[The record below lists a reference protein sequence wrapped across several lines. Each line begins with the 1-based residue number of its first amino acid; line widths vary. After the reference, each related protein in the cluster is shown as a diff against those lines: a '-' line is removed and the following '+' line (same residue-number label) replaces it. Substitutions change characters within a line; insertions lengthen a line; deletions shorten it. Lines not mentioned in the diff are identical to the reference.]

1 MSNVFI
7 SYRRDD
13 SAPYAGRISDRLS
26 SAVGS
31 DHVFMDVQDIAP
43 GADFTEAIDKTVGRC
58 DALVAV
64 IGPRWLEL
72 LRARSS
78 ELDFVE
84 REIAVALRR
93 GIAVIPVLVGGAN
106 MPSEHEL
113 PPELAPLA
121 RRQAV
126 AVRDESF
133 DADMH
138 RVIQGFD
145 RRPNSAKKIVWGVI
159 AAGILIA
166 VTGAAILLLNSRRE
180 ASIEGQWTAR
190 MQREGQRPYT
200 IRLRFATSGRDLTGS
215 VEYPTGSGAIQGGTF
230 EDGRLAFFT
239 KHVPQFESDQAT
251 ITFSGEVQGREIEL
265 TATTPDGA
273 VATGT
278 ARKAQ

>member
-13 SAPYAGRISDRLS
+13 SAPYAGRICDRIS

-43 GADFTEAIDKTVGRC
+43 GADFTEAVDQTVGRC
-58 DALVAV
+58 EALVAV

-72 LRARSS
+72 LRERSNT
-78 ELDFVE
+78 LDFVE

-93 GIAVIPVLVGGAN
+93 GIAVIPVLVGGSR

-113 PPELAPLA
+113 PPELAALA

-133 DADMH
+133 DADLQ
-138 RVIQGFD
+138 RVIQGLNG
-145 RRPNSAKKIVWGVI
+145 RRTSTKKIIWGII

-166 VTGAAILLLNSRRE
+166 VTGAAILLWNARRE

-200 IRLRFATSGRDLTGS
+200 IRLRFVISGRDLTGS

-230 EDGRLAFFT
+230 ENDRIAFFT
-239 KHVPQFESDQAT
+239 KHIPQFEDEPAT

-273 VATGT
+273 VANGT